1 VYQIEPETLESGLE
15 INVKNASDM
24 MSFTTLRLE
33 RLYAL
38 ASSKNRMKLDEVQI
52 INENITR
59 IKKPI
64 KNPDFFIPP

>member
-1 VYQIEPETLESGLE
+1 MYQIEPETLESGLE